1 MRAASAFGRGV
12 VLAALLVQHK
22 AAWADP
28 TPITMNGVP
37 TQVIPSIAEVG
48 APTFVTPAGSGSFMP
63 DSGSQT
69 GTTST
74 DGTDGST
81 GGSTS
86 TTDWTGYSG
95 GGTAAMDAMMA
106 TPYGSLAASSAT
118 QLGLNPEA
126 MAGLGQLE
134 SGFHNVGT
142 SNGSSSATGPW
153 QITAP
158 TWAGTIAK
166 YNLPYTAADI
176 TNPAAQAQ
184 VATYIAKDYSS
195 AVSQSTG
202 QPATVVQTYGAWVF
216 GPTPGGQMA
225 VADPSTPLSKFVS
238 ATALS
243 NNNMTGWTV
252 DQFYSKFGNKLGSAA
267 SQTVQAGS

>member
-1 MRAASAFGRGV
+1 ML
-12 VLAALLVQHK
+12 LAACLVQGSS
-22 AAWADP
+22 AWADP
-28 TPITMNGVP
+28 TPVTLNGVP
-37 TQVIPSIAEVG
+37 AQVIPSIPEVG
-48 APTFVTPAGSGSFMP
+48 APTFVTPASSGSFMP
-63 DSGSQT
+63 DDGSS
-69 GTTST
+69 TST
-74 DGTDGST
+74 DGT
-81 GGSTS
+81 GGSTA

-106 TPYGSLAASSAT
+106 TPYGPSAATYSS

-134 SGFHNVGT
+134 SGFRNVGT

-153 QITAP
+153 QITTG
-158 TWAGTIAK
+158 TWNSTVAK

-184 VATYIAKDYSS
+184 VASYIAKDYSS
-195 AVSQSTG
+195 AVSNQTG
-202 QPATVVQTYGAWVF
+202 QPATVLQTYGAWVF
-216 GPTPGGQMA
+216 GPTPGGNMA
-225 VADPSTPLSKFVS
+225 TANPSKPLSGFVS
-238 ATALS
+238 AQALS

-252 DQFYSKFGNKLGSAA
+252 GQFYTNFGNKLGSAA

>member
-1 MRAASAFGRGV
+1 MGRIWLYPGC
-12 VLAALLVQHK
+12 ALLVAGSSM
-22 AAWADP
+22 AALADP
-28 TPITMNGVP
+28 SPVTLSDLPA
-37 TQVIPSIAEVG
+37 QVIPSIAEVG
-48 APTFVTPAGSGSFMP
+48 APNFVTPAGGGSFMP
-63 DSGSQT
+63 DGGSS
-69 GTTST
+69 TSSP
-74 DGTDGST
+74 GTDS
-81 GGSTS
+81 STS
-86 TTDWTGYSG
+86 TLDGTGYSG

-106 TPYGSLAASSAT
+106 TSYGPLAASYSS

-134 SGFHNVGT
+134 SGFQNVGT

-153 QITAP
+153 QITTG
-158 TWAGTIAK
+158 TWNSTVAK
-166 YNLPYTAADI
+166 YGLPYTSADI

-195 AVSQSTG
+195 AVSQATG

-252 DQFYSKFGNKLGSAA
+252 DNFYSKFGNKLGSAA
-267 SQTVQAGS
+267 SQTVQAAS